1 MEMIFHLPKG
11 LVNVVFMI
19 LEVVDVYIP
28 RLSFAFTKVSFKAI
42 KEVLLVCLQ
51 IAF

>member
-28 RLSFAFTKVSFKAI
+28 RLSFTKVSFKAI